1 MSKKIGQRKKAEKQ
15 KLRQKEIRN
24 RDSQL
29 LEQPSCDCQS
39 VQRLPI
45 CSRQKCMLKTGT
57 ASSSTPE
64 CSPPECRWMR
74 RKCLQSLACTCPLMD
89 AVCVDCERGDLGITE
104 GECTRIDSA
113 IIFCVTTAS
122 VSKSKYATIQTKDLS
137 MSVRSHKNG
146 RKRLVQNTR
155 RTAKRPI
162 TSWPTR
168 IWTRRKRIRMM
179 ATRSKNPAM
188 MKRATS

>member
-89 AVCVDCERGDLGITE
+89 AVCVECERGDLGITE
-104 GECTRIDSA
+104 DQGSEHVGPQS
-113 IIFCVTTAS
+113 
-122 VSKSKYATIQTKDLS
+122 Q
-137 MSVRSHKNG
+137 
-146 RKRLVQNTR
+146 
-155 RTAKRPI
+155 KRPQ
-162 TSWPTR
+162 TPGAEYTAY
-168 IWTRRKRIRMM
+168 RK
-179 ATRSKNPAM
+179 ASDYKLADTDLDSEEENSDDGDEEKESSKEEAGDV
-188 MKRATS
+188 KVGKSTG